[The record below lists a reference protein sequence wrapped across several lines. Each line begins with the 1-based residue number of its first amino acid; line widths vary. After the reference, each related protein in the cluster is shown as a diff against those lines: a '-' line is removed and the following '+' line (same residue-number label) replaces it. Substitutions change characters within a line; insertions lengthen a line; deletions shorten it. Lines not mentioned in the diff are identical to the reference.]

1 MRLTFSPLRVGS
13 VSQDWRSPLSA
24 EKSKT
29 YMDTLRGL
37 ETSYAMFSVNL
48 DEAIGL
54 RRNGRLA
61 KAHQALAVTPAL
73 CKRLADPLL
82 TLLRAML
89 AHAKHFR
96 TTPNL
101 SPLDPENFQQTRS
114 RRAASFNGICSRI
127 FLSQRSQFLHKISTL
142 LELVENLNESFSS
155 AAEELNDP
163 SSMQP
168 EREWDLLDASHYDLN
183 TCLRESIVLL
193 KCFLL
198 ALPEEQLE
206 EFSAALLGTS
216 SISPSPSR
224 LLTPKRH
231 LAHRRMTLLKG
242 Q

>member
-1 MRLTFSPLRVGS
+1 L
-13 VSQDWRSPLSA
+13 
-24 EKSKT
+24 
-29 YMDTLRGL
+29 DTLRGL

-48 DEAIGL
+48 DEALGL
-54 RRNGRLA
+54 RRQGRFG
-61 KAHQALAVTPAL
+61 KAHQALTVTPAL

-96 TTPNL
+96 IVPNL
-101 SPLDPENFQQTRS
+101 SPLDPENFHQAKS

-142 LELVENLNESFSS
+142 MELVDNLSESFCC
-155 AAEELNDP
+155 AAQELSDP
-163 SSMQP
+163 SSLEP
-168 EREWDLLDASHYDLN
+168 EREWELLDGSHYDLN

-198 ALPEEQLE
+198 ALPDEQLL
-206 EFSAALLGTS
+206 EFDAALRGTPLPS
-216 SISPSPSR
+216 SSP
-224 LLTPKRH
+224 LLVPKRH

>member
-1 MRLTFSPLRVGS
+1 MRLTFTPLRAGS

-24 EKSKT
+24 HKSQT
-29 YMDTLRGL
+29 YLDTLRDL

-54 RRNGRLA
+54 RHNGRLG
-61 KAHQALAVTPAL
+61 KAHQALSVTPAL
-73 CKRLADPLL
+73 CQRLAVPLL
-82 TLLRAML
+82 ALLRAML
-89 AHAKHFR
+89 GHAKYFR
-96 TTPNL
+96 IVPNL
-101 SPLDPENFQQTRS
+101 SPLDPENFQQAKS

-142 LELVENLNESFSS
+142 VELVENLNESFRG
-155 AAEELNDP
+155 AAEQLNDP
-163 SSMQP
+163 SSLQP
-168 EREWDLLDASHYDLN
+168 EREWDMLDASHYDLN

-198 ALPEEQLE
+198 ALPEDQLL
-206 EFSAALLGTS
+206 EFSAALSGAPVPS
-216 SISPSPSR
+216 SSP
-224 LLTPKRH
+224 LLVPKRH

>member
-1 MRLTFSPLRVGS
+1 VRISFSPLRVGS
-13 VSQDWRSPLSA
+13 VSQDWRSPLSS
-24 EKSKT
+24 EKSRT
-29 YMDTLRGL
+29 YLNTLRDL

-61 KAHQALAVTPAL
+61 KAHQALCVTPAL
-73 CKRLADPLL
+73 CRRLADPLL
-82 TLLRAML
+82 TLLGAML

-101 SPLDPENFQQTRS
+101 SPLDPENFHQAKS

-142 LELVENLNESFSS
+142 LELVENLNESFTS
-155 AAEELNDP
+155 AAAALNDP
-163 SSMQP
+163 SSVEP
-168 EREWDLLDASHYDLN
+168 EREWEQLDASHYDLN
-183 TCLRESIVLL
+183 TCLRETIVLF

-198 ALPEEQLE
+198 ALPDGQLL
-206 EFSAALLGTS
+206 EFNAALRGAP
-216 SISPSPSR
+216 IPSPSP
-224 LLTPKRH
+224 LLAPKRH

>member
-1 MRLTFSPLRVGS
+1 VRITFTSPRAGS
-13 VSQDWRSPLSA
+13 VSQDWRSPLSTQ
-24 EKSKT
+24 KSRT
-29 YMDTLRGL
+29 YLDTLRGL

-48 DEAIGL
+48 DEALGL
-54 RRNGRLA
+54 RRHGRFG
-61 KAHQALAVTPAL
+61 KAHQALTVTPAL

-96 TTPNL
+96 IVPNL
-101 SPLDPENFQQTRS
+101 SPLDPENFHQAKS

-142 LELVENLNESFSS
+142 MELVENLSESFCC
-155 AAEELNDP
+155 AAQELSDP
-163 SSMQP
+163 SSLEP
-168 EREWDLLDASHYDLN
+168 EREWELLDASHYDLN

-198 ALPEEQLE
+198 ALPDEQLL
-206 EFSAALLGTS
+206 EFDAALRGTPLPS
-216 SISPSPSR
+216 SSP
-224 LLTPKRH
+224 LLVPKRH

>member
-1 MRLTFSPLRVGS
+1 MN
-13 VSQDWRSPLSA
+13 A
-24 EKSKT
+24 
-29 YMDTLRGL
+29 LRGL

-54 RRNGRLA
+54 RRNGRMS
-61 KAHQALAVTPAL
+61 KAHQALSVTPAL
-73 CKRLADPLL
+73 CKRLADLL
-82 TLLRAML
+82 ESLLRAML

-101 SPLDPENFQQTRS
+101 SPLDPENFQQPKS

-142 LELVENLNESFSS
+142 LELVENLNESFSG
-155 AAEELNDP
+155 AAEELSDP
-163 SSMQP
+163 SSVQP
-168 EREWDLLDASHYDLN
+168 ELEWELLDASHYDLN

-198 ALPEEQLE
+198 ALPDEQLL
-206 EFSAALLGTS
+206 EFNAALHWAAIPS
-216 SISPSPSR
+216 SSP
-224 LLTPKRH
+224 LLAPKRH

>member
-1 MRLTFSPLRVGS
+1 LRITFSAPHVGS

-24 EKSKT
+24 KKSRT
-29 YMDTLRGL
+29 YLDTLRDL

-54 RRNGRLA
+54 RRNGRFV
-61 KAHQALAVTPAL
+61 KAHQALSVAPAL
-73 CKRLADPLL
+73 CKRLADPLV

-96 TTPNL
+96 VIPNL
-101 SPLDPENFQQTRS
+101 SPLDPENFHQAKS

-142 LELVENLNESFSS
+142 LELVQNLNESFLN

-163 SSMQP
+163 SSLQP
-168 EREWDLLDASHYDLN
+168 EREWELLDVSHYDLN

-198 ALPEEQLE
+198 ALPDEQLL
-206 EFSAALLGTS
+206 EFNARLQGAHVPSASPLLA
-216 SISPSPSR
+216 
-224 LLTPKRH
+224 PKRH

>member
-1 MRLTFSPLRVGS
+1 MRISLSPLRCGS
-13 VSQDWRSPLSA
+13 VSHDWRAPLSA
-24 EKSKT
+24 QKSRT
-29 YMDTLRGL
+29 YLDTLRDL

-54 RRNGRLA
+54 RRHGRFG
-61 KAHQALAVTPAL
+61 KAHQALSVTPAL
-73 CKRLADPLL
+73 CQRLAYPLL
-82 TLLRAML
+82 TLLGAML

-96 TTPNL
+96 VVPNL
-101 SPLDPENFQQTRS
+101 SPLDPENFQQAKS
-114 RRAASFNGICSRI
+114 RRAANFNGLCSRI

-142 LELVENLNESFSS
+142 RELVENLNESFSH
-155 AAEELNDP
+155 AAEELSDP
-163 SSMQP
+163 TTMQP

-198 ALPEEQLE
+198 ALPDEQLL
-206 EFSAALLGTS
+206 EFDAALRGVPLPTA
-216 SISPSPSR
+216 SP
-224 LLTPKRH
+224 LLAPKRH

>member
-1 MRLTFSPLRVGS
+1 MRLTFSPVNVGS

-24 EKSKT
+24 NKSRT

-37 ETSYAMFSVNL
+37 ETCYAMFSVNL

-54 RRNGRLA
+54 RRNGRFG
-61 KAHQALAVTPAL
+61 KAHQALTVTPAL
-73 CKRLADPLL
+73 CKRLADPLQI
-82 TLLRAML
+82 LLRAML

-96 TTPNL
+96 VIPNL
-101 SPLDPENFQQTRS
+101 SPLDPENFQQAKS

-142 LELVENLNESFSS
+142 LELVENLNESFSK
-155 AAEELNDP
+155 ATDELNDP
-163 SSMQP
+163 SSIHP
-168 EREWDLLDASHYDLN
+168 EREWESLDASHYDLN
-183 TCLRESIVLL
+183 TCLREAIVLL

-198 ALPEEQLE
+198 ALPEEQLL
-206 EFSAALLGTS
+206 EFNATLHGAAVASHAPLLA
-216 SISPSPSR
+216 
-224 LLTPKRH
+224 PKRH

>member
-1 MRLTFSPLRVGS
+1 L
-13 VSQDWRSPLSA
+13 
-24 EKSKT
+24 
-29 YMDTLRGL
+29 DTLRGL

-48 DEAIGL
+48 DEALGF
-54 RRNGRLA
+54 RRYGRFG
-61 KAHQALAVTPAL
+61 KAHQALTVTPAL

-96 TTPNL
+96 IVPNL
-101 SPLDPENFQQTRS
+101 SPLDPENFHQAKS

-142 LELVENLNESFSS
+142 MELVENLSESFCC
-155 AAEELNDP
+155 AAEELSDP
-163 SSMQP
+163 SSLEP
-168 EREWDLLDASHYDLN
+168 EREWELLDASHYDLN

-198 ALPEEQLE
+198 ALPDEQLL
-206 EFSAALLGTS
+206 EFDAALRGTPLPS
-216 SISPSPSR
+216 SSP
-224 LLTPKRH
+224 LLVPKRH

>member
-1 MRLTFSPLRVGS
+1 VRITFTSPRAGS
-13 VSQDWRSPLSA
+13 VSQDWRSPLSTQ
-24 EKSKT
+24 KSRT
-29 YMDTLRGL
+29 YLDTLHGL

-48 DEAIGL
+48 DEALGL
-54 RRNGRLA
+54 RRHGRFG
-61 KAHQALAVTPAL
+61 KAHQALTVTPAL

-96 TTPNL
+96 IVPNL
-101 SPLDPENFQQTRS
+101 SPLDPENFHQAKS

-142 LELVENLNESFSS
+142 MELVENLSESFCC
-155 AAEELNDP
+155 AAQELSDP
-163 SSMQP
+163 SSLEP
-168 EREWDLLDASHYDLN
+168 EREWELLDASHYDLN

-198 ALPEEQLE
+198 ALPDEQLL
-206 EFSAALLGTS
+206 EFDAALRGTPLPS
-216 SISPSPSR
+216 SSP
-224 LLTPKRH
+224 LLVPKRH